1 MMNTVTADFEKR
13 VKEIEVYFR
22 HLETIEEK
30 GGKLSVATAR
40 GRSLRSMD
48 PELVKVLKANMFL
61 LLYNLVE
68 SSVRQSLAEVFDTI
82 TSENMPY
89 ADASDH
95 IKTIWISKGHSK
107 FKNKSA
113 EQIFQT
119 LASLAQDIVKIE
131 FGDGVISGGNLDGRK
146 IRELSDVYGF
156 SCAVH
161 RNAKNGVKLY
171 EVKKHRNNLAH
182 GLVSFSEC
190 GRNYTVS
197 DLRQAKHEVVMYL
210 RGILRNISRYLDEKQ
225 FRGQNA

>member
-13 VKEIEVYFR
+13 VKEIEVYLR
-22 HLETIEEK
+22 HVEAIEEK
-30 GGKLSVATAR
+30 DGKLSVETAR
-40 GRSLRSMD
+40 RRVLRKIN

-68 SSVRQSLAEVFDTI
+68 SSVRQSLIEIFDTI
-82 TSENMPY
+82 TAEQMSYEE
-89 ADASDH
+89 ASDQV
-95 IKTIWISKGHSK
+95 KMLWIGKGHSK

-113 EQIFQT
+113 EQIFQI
-119 LASLAQDIVKIE
+119 LASLAQDIVKLE
-131 FGDGVISGGNLDGRK
+131 FGDGTISGGNIDGRK

-156 SCAVH
+156 SSAVH
-161 RNAKNGVKLY
+161 KNARDGTKLF

-182 GLVSFSEC
+182 GLESFAEC

-210 RGILRNISRYLDEKQ
+210 RGILRNISRYL
-225 FRGQNA
+225 